1 MSNEVE
7 SLAKDSQG
15 AAPGDSAAERWLEL
29 CLLLSFA
36 FSGYFLNSLYMHRHG
51 HSIVHFGS
59 KEILSFGIFQEGI
72 SLALVWYLL
81 SRRKLQW
88 KDIGLRWSV
97 RDLFSGTVVAAASY
111 GAYWATYHLLI
122 VIHNAY
128 FSSLRFTAEQTAPY
142 GRPPLIS
149 VLFCLLN
156 PFFEELIVRA
166 YLMTEVQAL
175 TGSWMLAVGI
185 STVLQASYHTYLGW
199 PVAISYAIGFL
210 VFSIYYAHQR
220 RVTPLILAHG
230 FFDTYWIVLGLI

>member
-7 SLAKDSQG
+7 SRTNDSQV
-15 AAPGDSAAERWLEL
+15 AAPGYSAAERWLEL
-29 CLLLSFA
+29 CLLLAFA
-36 FSGYFLNSLYMHRHG
+36 LGWYLLDSAYFHRHG
-51 HSIVHFGS
+51 HSMDHSGPR
-59 KEILSFGIFQEGI
+59 EILAFGILQEI
-72 SLALVWYLL
+72 ASLVLLKYVL
-81 SRRKLQW
+81 SRRKVGW
-88 KDIGLRWSV
+88 KDIGLRWSI
-97 RDLFSGTVVAAASY
+97 RDLLTGSGVAMVSY

-142 GRPPLIS
+142 GRPSLIS

-175 TGSWMLAVGI
+175 TGSWMLAAGI
-185 STVLQASYHTYLGW
+185 STVLQASYHIYLGW
-199 PVAISYAIGFL
+199 PVAISYAIGFF